1 MSKRKQD
8 KAFHAL
14 ANPIARAAH
23 RAKMQK
29 WLEKRLEQI
38 DGFDAGE
45 DCAEFLAA
53 TLDQLAVCLKAVE
66 DHEVPEWVLAD
77 LLESVNAAQDMAH
90 HSGCWKPEY
99 AEVYRSAL
107 TCAVQINCR
116 MPFERV
122 AVGSKFARE
131 GKQLVQVAAAEVAA
145 ALEGLL

>member
-1 MSKRKQD
+1 MTKRKQD

-14 ANPIARAAH
+14 ANPVARAAH

-29 WLEKRLEQI
+29 WMEKRLAQI
-38 DGFDAGE
+38 DGFKPGD

-53 TLDQLAVCLKAVE
+53 TLDELAVCLKAVE

-77 LLESVNAAQDMAH
+77 LMASVNAAQDMANH
-90 HSGCWKPEY
+90 GAFWKPDY
-99 AEVYRSAL
+99 ADVYRSAL

-145 ALEGLL
+145 ALEGL